1 MIHRIAYADWTA
13 QELLAM
19 GGCLLTGR
27 IHEGAAP
34 QALAASLSELYAPS
48 RAYLLGSAHHGIE
61 IALEQFRS
69 NRPGRHEVIVPA
81 YICPSVPGSVR
92 ACGLT
97 VRWVDVGAD
106 LNLSLQAVVQVIGPQ
121 TLAVIAPH
129 MFGCPAPIEALE
141 SLCRKAGVALIDD
154 AAQVAGVRVAGRLLG
169 TFGDAG
175 VISFAQ
181 SKTIVTGV
189 RGAGGVLLVNRPAAL
204 PCVGDAL
211 SRLAEPKGRVAA
223 LADFWLNYQ
232 ARHLLGGL
240 GHRLARHRPQW
251 LGRTTGPD
259 EACRISHLDAR
270 IAQVQLGRLDDLV
283 TERRRIVSVYGRVLK
298 AFPLLSFPQLADDRF
313 LARVMLLLPEGV
325 NRDRVRSWAGSRGVE
340 TRLGYA
346 VPAEAANQG
355 ACAAA
360 LAGRLMGVPV
370 RRGMSDTDVAE
381 VCSVLHEAVQ
391 RFQAPPAARSTGIDV
406 RGKG

>member
-1 MIHRIAYADWTA
+1 MSHRIAYADWSA
-13 QELLAM
+13 PELLAM
-19 GGCLLTGR
+19 GGCLLSGR
-27 IHEGAAP
+27 IHEGPAP

-69 NRPGRHEVIVPA
+69 NRPERHEVIVPA

-97 VRWVDVGAD
+97 VRWADVGDD
-106 LNLSLQAVVQVIGPQ
+106 LNLSLQSVAQAIGPQ

-129 MFGCPAPIEALE
+129 MFGCPAPIAALE
-141 SLCRKAGVALIDD
+141 GLCREAGVALIDD
-154 AAQVAGVRVAGRLLG
+154 AAQVVGVRVAGRLLG

-189 RGAGGVLLVNRPAAL
+189 RGAGGVLLVNQPAAL
-204 PCVGDAL
+204 PRVGDAL
-211 SRLAEPKGRVAA
+211 SRLAAPKGRVAA

-240 GHRLARHRPQW
+240 GHRLAKRRPQW
-251 LGRTTGPD
+251 LGRTTDAD

-270 IAQVQLGRLDDLV
+270 IAQVQLERLDDLV
-283 TERRRIVSVYGRVLK
+283 AERRRIVGVYGLVLK
-298 AFPLLSFPQLADDRF
+298 AFPLLGFPQLADGRF

-325 NRDRVRSWAGSRGVE
+325 NRDSVRHWANSRGVE
-340 TRLGYA
+340 TRLGYS
-346 VPAEAANQG
+346 VPAEAASQG
-355 ACAAA
+355 QCAVAFE
-360 LAGRLMGVPV
+360 GRLLGVPM
-370 RRGMSDTDVAE
+370 RRGMSEADVTE
-381 VCSVLHEAVQ
+381 VCSVLHAAVQ
-391 RFQAPPAARSTGIDV
+391 RCQVPPAARSTGHDV
-406 RGKG
+406 GSEG